1 MLVGLLIYPPP
12 GASGSAYVVRTT
24 VPSKPP
30 LKYSLPQS
38 PNMIW
43 IQPTFSL
50 LLIIIVHPPC
60 IFSYSNPSCSSYLT
74 PGLYTSCSLCN
85 IVLSLYYFTWKNDL
99 FFISQLMSVPL
110 LSLLL
115 PSFFTQDVKYTCYV
129 LFVIALYCS
138 LFVSYPILIFL
149 FNFKSRKKL
158 QWFILYSYWPINLH
172 FALFTLPVPPHI
184 SDYVADVVPL
194 YP

>member
-1 MLVGLLIYPPP
+1 MLLGPQFHPSLLSNIHYPKVPIWSGSSLHFHFCWSSLSTPPP
-12 GASGSAYVVRTT
+12 PR
-24 VPSKPP
+24 
-30 LKYSLPQS
+30 
-38 PNMIW
+38 
-43 IQPTFSL
+43 
-50 LLIIIVHPPC
+50 

-85 IVLSLYYFTWKNDL
+85 IVLSVYYFTWKNNL

-138 LFVSYPILIFL
+138 LFVSYPISIFL
-149 FNFKSRKKL
+149 FNFKSREKL